1 MVSCSFCLVFKYRS
15 LWTLNT
21 AVIADAYFCGVSILG
36 TLQVPCGRA
45 SATGNTILYPTL
57 LIPKTV
63 VALFHFRWWMLLL
76 KRCCCCE
83 YKLLFEPGYLKLT
96 FDSICLWM
104 QRRNVHS
111 VLEDRWVSFDILE
124 MGTESVR
131 CFAQFEPF
139 LGIVEKHF
147 LTFYFSKGSVVP
159 SSIIL
164 SPKCRTYHHEIML
177 SSDAQ
182 FCHVV

>member
-83 YKLLFEPGYLKLT
+83 YKLLFEPGCCQLT
-96 FDSICLWM
+96 PTE
-104 QRRNVHS
+104 RVKAS
-111 VLEDRWVSFDILE
+111 VLTPSEEAKFITCLNE
-124 MGTESVR
+124 MGTCGFSLTWLQLKMKVGSLVQNGRET
-131 CFAQFEPF
+131 PF
-139 LGIVEKHF
+139 N
-147 LTFYFSKGSVVP
+147 P
-159 SSIIL
+159 
-164 SPKCRTYHHEIML
+164 
-177 SSDAQ
+177 
-182 FCHVV
+182 